1 MPIISKLL
9 FKILHTTKLLPALL
23 LFCAISFIVPR
34 AKAQYFDIDGKRKS
48 VSMRF
53 KLIRNL
59 VIIPIEINNKGPFN
73 FILDTGV
80 GFMLITDPTMVDSI
94 SLNSKR
100 TIKITG
106 LGEGDAYE
114 AYVTPPLS
122 IGIPGLTSYDV
133 STTILKT
140 DHFNLSNYVGIP
152 IKGLLGY
159 EFFNNLA
166 VKLNFLDS
174 TLTVYRPHD
183 ARLFRKGTKIPITVE
198 SHKPYLKALVAL
210 PNGTIQQ
217 CKLVID
223 LGAGHPVSLEN
234 MIKKHG
240 LPQKFISANLGV
252 GLAGPISGFVSRIDE
267 IDIGKYK
274 LKGVITA
281 FPNDYDS
288 TTMKYLSV
296 ARDGNLGVGIL
307 KRFTVIFDY
316 QDNVLYLK
324 PNANFHEPYEHDMSG
339 IEYYAGGGD
348 YKHIIISRVEAGS
361 SADEIGLEKDDEIT
375 SINFKPVAEM
385 SMEEIDSIFRSK
397 DQRNLLIEVY
407 HDHKYDRIILTLRRR
422 I

>member
-9 FKILHTTKLLPALL
+9 FKILHTSKLLPALL
-23 LFCAISFIVPR
+23 LLCAISFIAPR

-48 VSMRF
+48 VSMHFR
-53 KLIRNL
+53 LIRNL
-59 VIIPIEINNKGPFN
+59 VIIPLKINGKGPFN

-80 GFMLITDPTMVDSI
+80 GFMLITDPAMVDSI
-94 SLNSKR
+94 GLTSKR

-114 AYVTPPLS
+114 AYVTPTLT
-122 IGIPGLTSYDV
+122 IDIPGLTSYDV
-133 STTILKT
+133 STAILKS
-140 DHFNLSNYVGIP
+140 DRFNLSNFVGLP

-166 VKLNFLDS
+166 VKLNFMDS

-183 ARLFRKGTKIPITVE
+183 VRLFRKGTKIPITVE
-198 SHKPYLKALVAL
+198 AHKPYLQALVAL
-210 PNGTIQQ
+210 PNGVVQQ

-223 LGAGHPVSLEN
+223 IGAGHPVSLEN

-240 LPQKFISANLGV
+240 LPQKFIAANLGV
-252 GLAGPISGFVSRIDE
+252 GLAGPISGFLSRIDE
-267 IDIGKYK
+267 IDLGKYK
-274 LKGVITA
+274 VKNVITA

-296 ARDGNLGVGIL
+296 ARDGNLGIGIL
-307 KRFTVIFDY
+307 KRFMVILDY
-316 QDNVLYLK
+316 QDNALYLK
-324 PNANFHEPYEHDMSG
+324 PNANFHDPFEHDMSG
-339 IEYYAGGGD
+339 IEYYAGGD
-348 YKHIIISRVEAGS
+348 DFKHIFISRVEPGS

-375 SINFKPVAEM
+375 SINFKPVAQM
-385 SMEEIDSIFRSK
+385 SMEEIDGIFRSK

>member
-23 LFCAISFIVPR
+23 IMCAIGFTALP
-34 AKAQYFDIDGKRKS
+34 AKAQYFDINGSRKS
-48 VSMRF
+48 VSIRF
-53 KLIRNL
+53 RLIRNL
-59 VIIPIEINNKGPFN
+59 VIIPLKINNKGPFN

-80 GFMLITDPTMVDSI
+80 GFMLITDPAMVDSI
-94 SLNSKR
+94 SLTSKR

-106 LGEGDAYE
+106 LGEGVAYE
-114 AYVTPPLS
+114 AYVTPPLA
-122 IGIPGLTSYDV
+122 IDITGLTSYDV
-133 STTILKT
+133 ATTILKT
-140 DHFNLSNYVGIP
+140 DHFNLSNFVGIP

-166 VKLNFLDS
+166 VKLNFMDS

-183 ARLFRKGTKIPITVE
+183 ARLFRKGTKIPLAVE
-198 SHKPYLKALVAL
+198 AHKPYLQALVAL
-210 PNGTIQQ
+210 PNGIIQQ
-217 CKLVID
+217 CKLVVDI
-223 LGAGHPVSLEN
+223 GAGHPVSLEN
-234 MIKKHG
+234 MIKRHG

-267 IDIGKYK
+267 IDLGKYK
-274 LKGVITA
+274 VKDVITA

-288 TTMKYLSV
+288 TTMKYLTV
-296 ARDGNLGVGIL
+296 ARDGNLGIGIL

-316 QDNVLYLK
+316 QENALYLK
-324 PNANFHEPYEHDMSG
+324 PNANFHEPFEHDMSG
-339 IEYYAGGGD
+339 IEYYAVGDD
-348 YKHIIISRVEAGS
+348 YKHIIISRVEPGS

-385 SMEEIDSIFRSK
+385 SMEEIDGIFRSK
-397 DQRNLLIEVY
+397 DQRNLLIEVF
-407 HDHKYDRIILTLRRR
+407 HDHKYDRIIMTLRKR

>member
-1 MPIISKLL
+1 M
-9 FKILHTTKLLPALL
+9 LL
-23 LFCAISFIVPR
+23 LCLMSFYAPR

-48 VSMRF
+48 VSMHFR
-53 KLIRNL
+53 LVRNL
-59 VIIPIEINNKGPFN
+59 VIIQLKINNKGPFN

-80 GFMLITDPTMVDSI
+80 GIMLITDPAMVDSI
-94 SLNSKR
+94 SLTSKR

-114 AYVTPPLS
+114 AYVTPPLN
-122 IGIPGLTSYDV
+122 IQIPGLTSYDV
-133 STTILKT
+133 ATTILKT
-140 DHFNLSNYVGIP
+140 DKFNLSNYVGIP

-174 TLTVYRPHD
+174 TLTVYRPHNV
-183 ARLFRKGTKIPITVE
+183 RRFRKGARIPITVE
-198 SHKPYLKALVAL
+198 SHKPYMKTLVAL
-210 PNGTIQQ
+210 PNGVVQQ
-217 CKLVID
+217 CKMVID

-252 GLAGPISGFVSRIDE
+252 GLAGPIKGFLSRIDE

-274 LKGVITA
+274 VKNVITA

-288 TTMKYLSV
+288 TTLKYLSV
-296 ARDGNLGVGIL
+296 ARDGNLGIGIL

-316 QDNVLYLK
+316 PHNALYLK
-324 PNANFHEPYEHDMSG
+324 PNANFREPFEHDMSG
-339 IEYYAGGGD
+339 IEYYAAGND
-348 YKHIIISRVEAGS
+348 LKHIIISRVEAGS
-361 SADEIGLEKDDEIT
+361 SADELGLEKDDEIV

-385 SMEEIDSIFRSK
+385 SMEELDGIFRSK
-397 DQRNLLIEVY
+397 DQRNLLIEIY
-407 HDHKYDRIILTLRRR
+407 HDHKYDRVILTLRRR